1 MEKSRVIHVVTS
13 LENGGAQEVLKN
25 LCLNTA
31 NSFTHEI
38 ICLNS
43 LNAYKDDLS
52 PLSAAKMLDV
62 GCSGFSRLIGE
73 LVTLAFL
80 VRESQRPVV
89 IQGWLYHGN
98 LLALFLKLIS
108 PATPIL
114 LSIHNGSDQRVFT
127 SLSGYITSRICAL
140 FSGLAKFTVF
150 VSHKAMACHV
160 PYRHAVV
167 IPNPLKP
174 LQTINLVPVESNS
187 DDFDPRIVN
196 LVCVARF
203 DPIKNIGFLLD
214 IIQALKSKNLKVCLR
229 MAGEGMAIDNE
240 TLVEMIRVHNLQD
253 TVELLGV
260 LTEVSSVYA
269 WADYTV
275 LTSHCESFSNVL
287 LESIAS
293 GTPFISSDVGI
304 AENLLSM
311 DSLVIKGFELSD
323 WVEAMEQKLQAR
335 KTHEVSSNVREF
347 YQKVSGVY
355 APERIAALY
364 SDCWSKALGR

>member
-1 MEKSRVIHVVTS
+1 
-13 LENGGAQEVLKN
+13 
-25 LCLNTA
+25 
-31 NSFTHEI
+31 
-38 ICLNS
+38 
-43 LNAYKDDLS
+43 
-52 PLSAAKMLDV
+52 
-62 GCSGFSRLIGE
+62 
-73 LVTLAFL
+73 
-80 VRESQRPVV
+80 
-89 IQGWLYHGN
+89 
-98 LLALFLKLIS
+98 
-108 PATPIL
+108 
-114 LSIHNGSDQRVFT
+114 
-127 SLSGYITSRICAL
+127 
-140 FSGLAKFTVF
+140 
-150 VSHKAMACHV
+150 MACHV

-214 IIQALKSKNLKVCLR
+214 IIQALKRKNLKVCLR

>member
-1 MEKSRVIHVVTS
+1 METSRVIHVVTS
-13 LENGGAQEVLKN
+13 LENGGAQEVLKS

-31 NSFTHEI
+31 KGFTHEI

-43 LNAYKDDLS
+43 VNAYKDDRS
-52 PLSAAKMLDV
+52 PLSTAKMLDV
-62 GCSGFSRLIGE
+62 GCSGFSRLIRE
-73 LVTLAFL
+73 LVTLAIL
-80 VRESQRPVV
+80 VRKSQRPVV

-114 LSIHNGSDQRVFT
+114 LSVHNGSDQRMFA

-140 FSGLAKFTVF
+140 FSCLAKFTVF

-160 PYRHAVV
+160 PYRHSVV

-174 LQTINLVPVESNS
+174 LQTTNLVPVESNS
-187 DDFDPRIVN
+187 DDIDPSIVK

-214 IIQALKSKNLKVCLR
+214 VIQALKRKNLRVCLR
-229 MAGEGMAIDNE
+229 MAGEGMVADNE
-240 TLVEMIRVHNLQD
+240 QLVEMIRVRNLQD
-253 TVELLGV
+253 AVEMLGV
-260 LTEVSSVYA
+260 LTDVSSAYA

-275 LTSHCESFSNVL
+275 LTSRCESFSNVL

-304 AENLLSM
+304 AGELLST
-311 DSLVIKGFELSD
+311 DSLVVKGYELPD
-323 WVEAMEQKLQAR
+323 WVDAMEQKLQAI
-335 KTHEVSSNVREF
+335 KTHEVSSNVRGF
-347 YQKVSGVY
+347 YQKISGVY
-355 APERIAALY
+355 APERIAGLY